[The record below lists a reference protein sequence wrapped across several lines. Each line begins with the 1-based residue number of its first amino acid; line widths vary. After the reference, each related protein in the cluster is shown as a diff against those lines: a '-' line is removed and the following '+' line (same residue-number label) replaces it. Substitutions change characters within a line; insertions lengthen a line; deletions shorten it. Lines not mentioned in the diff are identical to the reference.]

1 MLTENKITEI
11 FCICDYFCK
20 VFDTKVA
27 TNAINSKKYR
37 GYGNRTSAIT
47 EYEMMTTLIIIHS
60 DSFRNF
66 KIFYELYIRDKVRHL
81 FPNAPSY
88 SRFVTLMQMVGI
100 KPAFFLKMYLTG

>member
-20 VFDTKVA
+20 VFDTEVA
-27 TNAINSKKYR
+27 TNAINTKKYC
-37 GYGNRTSAIT
+37 GCGNRTPAIT
-47 EYEMMTTLIIIHS
+47 ESEMMTTLIIIHF

-81 FPNAPSY
+81 YTNAPSY
-88 SRFVTLMQMVGI
+88 SRFVTLMQMVGV
-100 KPAFFLKMYLTG
+100 KPVFFLKRCI